1 MKHYEYEISLYVE
14 DELPLNKKEELL
26 SHLFKCKKCNQ
37 ILHDYSNIK
46 NNIVQFYEKLPE
58 KKSGINYTFL
68 KRKKFRW
75 NFNKAAFAISASI
88 ALVVI
93 LVYLFFLCH
102 IRIKLRQPLKLILKK
117 EQASIENNIKEFN
130 KVIDKA
136 IASKKKKSL
145 STELW
150 NVGKDYN
157 QEEFNKVI
165 NSILYSNYY
174 YD

>member
-1 MKHYEYEISLYVE
+1 MKSYLGR
-14 DELPLNKKEELL
+14 KT
-26 SHLFKCKKCNQ
+26 
-37 ILHDYSNIK
+37 
-46 NNIVQFYEKLPE
+46 
-58 KKSGINYTFL
+58 GINYTFL
-68 KRKKFRW
+68 KRKKIKW

-93 LVYLFFLCH
+93 LVYLFFSILYSNQ
-102 IRIKLRQPLKLILKK
+102 IKTTSTANIKERQP
-117 EQASIENNIKEFN
+117 SIENNIKEFN

-136 IASKKKKSL
+136 IASKKKKSF

-157 QEEFNKVI
+157 QEEFNNVI
-165 NSILYSNYY
+165 NSILYNNYY